1 MMEVRDARTPG
12 SLGRG
17 NRIKGGSVRLS
28 SGQSIGRH
36 SNGMSEEFILVLEGE
51 GVLEAGSA
59 STVIR
64 PGEVAFIPSQ
74 TSHDMTNKGTP
85 DLVYVYFVGD
95 KGDGANAAHGKT
107 GETGKGNTDGKPG

>member
-17 NRIKGGSVRLS
+17 RRIKGGSVRLS

-51 GVLEAGSA
+51 GFLEAGSA
-59 STVIR
+59 SSVIR
-64 PGEVAFIPSQ
+64 KGEVAFIPSQ
-74 TSHDMTNKGTP
+74 TSHDMSNKSAM

-95 KGDGANAAHGKT
+95 KGDGGKAGQ
-107 GETGKGNTDGKPG
+107 GETEEKTEEKADEESD

>member
-17 NRIKGGSVRLS
+17 KRIKGGSVRLS

-36 SNGMSEEFILVLEGE
+36 TNGMSEEFILVLEGE

-59 STVIR
+59 KAVIR
-64 PGEVAFIPSQ
+64 QGEVAFIPSQ
-74 TSHDMTNKGTP
+74 TSHDMSNQGAR

-95 KGDGANAAHGKT
+95 KGDGVIAGHGKA
-107 GETGKGNTDGKPG
+107 EEKPD